1 MASLP
6 VPIPKPIS
14 PGRLPAAAENA
25 YKKFLGGGIADLR
38 PWPSEVI
45 HEGPQCTV
53 HRYEM
58 PDGIEPT
65 QNTPVLLVPPL
76 AAPAQC
82 FDLRR
87 GCSMAEYLTSLG
99 YRTYLVDYGRIGFDD
114 RALGLEH
121 WVNSVIPKAAGV
133 TINDAGADRT
143 QMVGWCLGGIM
154 GLLTVADGRSEV
166 ASISLIASPF
176 DFAQV
181 RLMAPV
187 RRLADLTGGALGTAL
202 YRALGGAPATLVGA
216 GFRLTSID
224 RYLTRPM
231 VLASRMDDTEFLAHD
246 EAIESLMDSMIAY
259 PGRTFGQLYHRF
271 FRVNDLSE
279 GRLELADRTVDLRN
293 VRAPVM
299 AVAGNTDVLAPRA
312 AVHHVGN
319 LVRNAPDL
327 RLETSPGG
335 HLGVLTG
342 RSAERT
348 TWQALDE
355 FLLEND

>member
-1 MASLP
+1 ML
-6 VPIPKPIS
+6 IPRPMS
-14 PGRLPAAAENA
+14 PARYPAAAENA
-25 YKKFLGGGIADLR
+25 YRKFIRGGIADLT

-45 HEGPQCTV
+45 YEAPQCTV

-58 PDGIEPT
+58 PGEAEPT
-65 QNTPVLLVPPL
+65 QRTPVLLVPPL
-76 AAPAQC
+76 AAPARC

-87 GCSMAEYLTSLG
+87 GCSLAEHLTALG

-114 RALGLEH
+114 RELGLEH
-121 WVNSVIPKAAGV
+121 WVNSVIPKASGV
-133 TINDAGADRT
+133 VLTDAGADRT

-154 GLLTVADGRSEV
+154 GLLAVADGRTEV
-166 ASISLIASPF
+166 ASISMVASPF

-202 YRALGGAPATLVGA
+202 YRALGGAPASLVGA

-224 RYLTRPM
+224 RYLTRPL
-231 VLASRMDDTEFLAHD
+231 VLASRMDDEEFLAQD
-246 EAIESLMDSMIAY
+246 EAIENFMGTMIAY

-271 FRVNDLSE
+271 FRVNELGD

-299 AVAGNTDVLAPRA
+299 AVAGDTDVLAPRA
-312 AVHHVGN
+312 AVHHVGS
-319 LVRNAPDL
+319 LLRSAPDV
-327 RLETSPGG
+327 RLETAPGG

-348 TWQALDE
+348 TWAALDR

>member
-1 MASLP
+1 MATLP
-6 VPIPKPIS
+6 VPIPKPLS
-14 PGRLPAAAENA
+14 PGRFPAAAENA
-25 YKKFLGGGIADLR
+25 YRRYLRGGIADLT

-45 HEGPQCTV
+45 HEAPQCTV
-53 HRYEM
+53 RRYEM
-58 PDGIEPT
+58 PEGMEPT
-65 QNTPVLLVPPL
+65 QRTPVLLVPPL

-87 GCSMAEYLTSLG
+87 GCSMAEHLTSLG

-114 RALGLEH
+114 RELGLEH
-121 WVNSVIPKAAGV
+121 WVNSVIPRAAGV
-133 TINDAGADRT
+133 TLTDSGADRT

-187 RRLADLTGGALGTAL
+187 RRLAELTGGALGTAL
-202 YRALGGAPATLVGA
+202 YRALGGAPASLVGA

-224 RYLTRPM
+224 RYLTRPL
-231 VLASRMDDTEFLAHD
+231 VLASRMDDAEFLAHD
-246 EAIESLMDSMIAY
+246 EAIESFMGSMIAY

-279 GRLELADRTVDLRN
+279 GRLDLADRTVDLRN
-293 VRAPVM
+293 VRAPVL

-319 LVRNAPDL
+319 LVRNAPDV
-327 RLETSPGG
+327 RLESAPGG

>member
-1 MASLP
+1 MAL
-6 VPIPKPIS
+6 IPRPLS
-14 PGRLPAAAENA
+14 PTRYPAAAENA
-25 YKKFLGGGIADLR
+25 YRKFIRGGVADLT

-45 HEGPQCTV
+45 YEAPQCTV
-53 HRYEM
+53 RRYEM
-58 PDGIEPT
+58 PDGAEPS
-65 QNTPVLLVPPL
+65 QRTPVLLVPPL
-76 AAPAQC
+76 ASPAQC

-87 GCSMAEYLTSLG
+87 GCSMAEHLTALG
-99 YRTYLVDYGRIGFDD
+99 YATYLVDYGRIGFDD
-114 RALGLEH
+114 RELGLEH

-133 TINDAGADRT
+133 VLTDAGADRT

-154 GLLTVADGRSEV
+154 GLLAVADGRTEV
-166 ASISLIASPF
+166 ASVSLVASPF

-224 RYLTRPM
+224 RYLTRPL
-231 VLASRMDDTEFLAHD
+231 VLASRLDDAEFLAHD
-246 EAIESLMDSMIAY
+246 EAVERFMGAMIAY

-271 FRVNDLSE
+271 FRVNEISG
-279 GRLELADRTVDLRN
+279 GRLELADRVVDLRN

-312 AVHHVGN
+312 AVHHVGT
-319 LVRNAPDL
+319 LLRNATDV
-327 RLETSPGG
+327 RLETAPGG

-348 TWQALDE
+348 TWRHLDE
-355 FLLEND
+355 FLLQND

>member
-1 MASLP
+1 MATLP
-6 VPIPKPIS
+6 VSIPRPLA
-14 PGRLPAAAENA
+14 PGRFPAAAENA
-25 YKKFLGGGIADLR
+25 YRKFLRGGIADLT

-45 HEGPQCTV
+45 YEGPQCKV
-53 HRYEM
+53 SRYEM
-58 PDGIEPT
+58 PEGMEPT
-65 QNTPVLLVPPL
+65 QRTPVLLVPPL

-87 GCSMAEYLTSLG
+87 GCSMAEHLTSLG
-99 YRTYLVDYGRIGFDD
+99 YRTYLVDYGRIGFED
-114 RALGLEH
+114 RELGLEH

-133 TINDAGADRT
+133 TLNDAGADRT

-154 GLLTVADGRSEV
+154 GLLGVADGRSDV

-187 RRLADLTGGALGTAL
+187 RRLAELTGGTLGTAL
-202 YRALGGAPATLVGA
+202 YRALGGAPAGLVGA

-224 RYLTRPM
+224 RYLTRPL

-246 EAIESLMDSMIAY
+246 EAIESFMGSMIAY

-279 GRLELADRTVDLRN
+279 GRLELADRTIDLRN

-299 AVAGNTDVLAPRA
+299 AVAGTTDVLAPRA

-319 LVRNAPDL
+319 LVPNAPDV
-327 RLETSPGG
+327 RLETAPGG

-348 TWQALDE
+348 TWRALDE

>member
-1 MASLP
+1 M
-6 VPIPKPIS
+6 S
-14 PGRLPAAAENA
+14 PARYPAAAENA
-25 YKKFLGGGIADLR
+25 YRKFVGGGIADLT

-53 HRYEM
+53 RRYEM
-58 PDGIEPT
+58 PEGTDVT
-65 QNTPVLLVPPL
+65 QRTPVLLVPPL

-87 GCSMAEYLTSLG
+87 GCSLAQQLTALG

-114 RALGLEH
+114 RELGLEH
-121 WVNSVIPKAAGV
+121 WVNSVIPKAGGV
-133 TINDAGADRT
+133 VLSDSGADRT
-143 QMVGWCLGGIM
+143 QLVGWCLGGIM
-154 GLLTVADGRSEV
+154 GLLAVADGRTEV
-166 ASISLIASPF
+166 ASVSLIASPF
-176 DFAQV
+176 DFTQV
-181 RLMAPV
+181 RLMAPM

-224 RYLTRPM
+224 RYLTRPL

-246 EAIESLMDSMIAY
+246 EAVESFMGAMLAY

-271 FRVNDLSE
+271 FRVNDLADGS
-279 GRLELADRTVDLRN
+279 LELADRKVELRN

-312 AVHHVGN
+312 AVHHVGD
-319 LVRNAPDL
+319 LLGNAPEVH
-327 RLETSPGG
+327 LETAPGG

-348 TWQALDE
+348 TWRMLDE
-355 FLLEND
+355 FLLAND